1 VKGNSNGWAAYRR
14 LAAAGIPTTAQETT
28 RAESNR
34 EQRWEACRQ
43 MIATWATTPEATK
56 AAGMQDTTE
65 KVAHAAY
72 LKLSLRDKAAVD
84 AWLDLGNSYFDAL
97 INSGVLTK
105 IRTNPDDRT
114 GMSERGAREVFHD
127 LSWQQKNVVGEW
139 LAAGHD
145 LPDAIL
151 NANALGTGE
160 LVTPRDARRDRLR
173 IADRQEAAEHESAH
187 AVAAQALGLDVQSAK
202 IAEDGSGECVH
213 VKGTRLE
220 RAIVKMAGELFI
232 DRFRKDVFPYGA
244 KGLESD
250 HRALAAIGDVFILRS
265 AMDHCMAILKQ
276 NRAIV
281 LATANQIE
289 KYGQVVAPWL

>member
-1 VKGNSNGWAAYRR
+1 VH
-14 LAAAGIPTTAQETT
+14 
-28 RAESNR
+28 
-34 EQRWEACRQ
+34 
-43 MIATWATTPEATK
+43 
-56 AAGMQDTTE
+56 DTTE
-65 KVAHAAY
+65 KAAEAAY
-72 LKLSLRDKAAVD
+72 LKLSQRDKKAVD
-84 AWLDLGNSYFDAL
+84 AWLDLGNNYFDSL
-97 INSGVLTK
+97 LNSGVLS
-105 IRTNPDDRT
+105 RTRDVNPENRT
-114 GMSERGAREVFHD
+114 RMSERGAREVFHD
-127 LSWQQKNVVGEW
+127 LSWQQKNVVSEW

-244 KGLESD
+244 KGLEGD